1 MCAQQQIIFP
11 TFFFKNKFPFLCV
24 KKIKRKYF
32 LKKLRIQKGLTT
44 ATTTIKIVFFFF
56 SNLKHTATSGVMNCF
71 TIALRHWQQQRRS
84 DRYHSN
90 NALKCKQINPAI
102 ES

>member
-11 TFFFKNKFPFLCV
+11 TFFLKNKFPFLCV
-24 KKIKRKYF
+24 KKKNKEKIF

-44 ATTTIKIVFFFF
+44 ATTTIKIVFFF